1 MKQIFVI
8 NKDLKMDKGKA
19 AVQVAHSETY
29 YMDKILQIFCK
40 DILSRTDGVLGV
52 VMEKPTLS
60 EINLI
65 DSYDKW
71 FNTHMKKIV
80 LKATEQEIIEF
91 ETNLKE
97 KGIWTHRVYDL
108 GLTQVPKNSFTCL
121 VVEPLE
127 QSFKQFKLL

>member
-8 NKDLKMDKGKA
+8 NKDLKMSKGKSIA
-19 AVQVAHSETY
+19 QALHGETY
-29 YMDKILQIFCK
+29 YMDRVLQIFCK
-40 DILSRTDGVLGV
+40 DILSRTGEVIGIGI
-52 VMEKPTLS
+52 EAPTSS

-91 ETNLKE
+91 ENILKE

-108 GLTQVPKNSFTCL
+108 GLTQVPENSFTCL

-127 QSFKQFKLL
+127 QSFNQFKLL